1 MFTPTLS
8 VAGAFP
14 ATPVTVIGDSI
25 VVLSL
30 IAKSVSLVNTRG
42 LGLAV
47 GEIVGEIVGEGDG
60 DPVPVLAV
68 TTSA

>member
-1 MFTPTLS
+1 
-8 VAGAFP
+8 
-14 ATPVTVIGDSI
+14 VTVIGDSI

-68 TTSA
+68 TTSASRRLSRWSRRGRPR